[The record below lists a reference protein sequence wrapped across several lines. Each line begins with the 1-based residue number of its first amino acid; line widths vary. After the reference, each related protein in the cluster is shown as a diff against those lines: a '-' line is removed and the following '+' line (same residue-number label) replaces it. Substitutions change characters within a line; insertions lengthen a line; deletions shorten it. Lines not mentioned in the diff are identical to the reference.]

1 MSERTVHLHQPDY
14 APAQWPAGVPEML
27 RYEDILLLIGRHLDD
42 ADAEGVTII
51 EVETG
56 FLVRARGVARASDLF
71 EFQLADLALTAAE
84 LQQPTGETSAR
95 RNETPGGYA
104 EFLRALGHR
113 LDLREATYVVITE
126 GANFLAVTG
135 VEPTPGQESARSF
148 EEILL
153 PDEVAHLIHSY
164 APSHGPQADA
174 AHPDGQRG
182 AGGARDAGG
191 KGSVRRLFRRLRP
204 SSR

>member
-1 MSERTVHLHQPDY
+1 MSKRTVHLHHPEQ
-14 APAQWPAGVPEML
+14 ATAEWPAGVPEML

-56 FLVRARGVARASDLF
+56 FLVRARGAARASDLF
-71 EFQLADLALTAAE
+71 EFQLADLALAVSE
-84 LQQPTGETSAR
+84 LQEAGGETAR
-95 RNETPGGYA
+95 ERDEVPGGYA
-104 EFLRALGHR
+104 EFLRALGNR
-113 LDLREATYVVITE
+113 LDLREATYVTITE

-135 VEPTPGQESARSF
+135 VEPTPSHDSARSF

-164 APSHGPQADA
+164 APTNGLRADV
-174 AHPDGQRG
+174 AHPGTDWG
-182 AGGARDAGG
+182 AGGAQDSDTPGG
-191 KGSVRRLFRRLRP
+191 VRRLFRRLRT
-204 SSR
+204 SR

>member
-1 MSERTVHLHQPDY
+1 MSERTVHLHQLEH
-14 APAQWPAGVPEML
+14 ATAQWPAGVPEML

-56 FLVRARGVARASDLF
+56 FLVRARGAARASDLF
-71 EFQLADLALTAAE
+71 EFQLADLALAVAE
-84 LQQPTGETSAR
+84 LQAAGADTAPER
-95 RNETPGGYA
+95 DEVPGGYA

-113 LDLREATYVVITE
+113 LDLREATYVTITE

-135 VEPTPGQESARSF
+135 VEPTPSHDSARSF

-164 APSHGPQADA
+164 VPTNGPKANA
-174 AHPDGQRG
+174 AHTGNEWG
-182 AGGARDAGG
+182 AGEAQDSDTPGG
-191 KGSVRRLFRRLRP
+191 VRRLVRRLRT
-204 SSR
+204 SR